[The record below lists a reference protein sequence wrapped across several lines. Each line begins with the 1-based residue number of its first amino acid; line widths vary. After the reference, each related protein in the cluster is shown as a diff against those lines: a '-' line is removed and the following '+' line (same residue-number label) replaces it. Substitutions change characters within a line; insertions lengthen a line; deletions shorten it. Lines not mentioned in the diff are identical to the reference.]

1 MKYLVSIFIILLL
14 SFPVFSESSLAKQGK
29 VFLAKLLSLDED
41 KSGKNSF
48 TLPTSYW
55 DYSKKGKGGAME
67 EDFEDQE
74 NNEEEQENE
83 ELEEEIK

>member
-14 SFPVFSESSLAKQGK
+14 SFPIFSESGIAKKGK
-29 VFLAKLLSLDED
+29 VFLAKLLSFDED
-41 KSGKNSF
+41 KNGKSSF
-48 TLPTSYW
+48 TLPNSYW
-55 DYSKKGKGGAME
+55 DYSKKGKSGAME

-83 ELEEEIK
+83 ELEEDIK